1 VAMAASAHPSEGTAE
16 VISVVYE
23 LAGQLM
29 ACGVSLEEI
38 AEELDLSKDEVGRLS
53 DILVEEGAL
62 VWCTLGH
69 LGLTRI
75 GLGRAKHLERSI
87 SGEE

>member
-1 VAMAASAHPSEGTAE
+1 MAMAASAHPSEGTAD
-16 VISVVYE
+16 VIRAVYE
-23 LAGQLM
+23 PAGKAT

-69 LGLTRI
+69 LGLTRV
-75 GLGRAKHLERSI
+75 GLERAKHLEQSL